1 MPIHRILPWFEQN
14 ASLKSCHEIQQQ
26 KRQLTSG
33 ETVDGHVDHLEI
45 HNEAVCYQKQALSG
59 YSENHNSRSCG
70 GSFRSLLSSSAAVIQ
85 TTPHTAL
92 SIYSEKDGN
101 VILVTELLRCLR
113 PNPKLSCIVIS
124 NCGGYWVSDFGS
136 VGGFRQVLLL
146 PVRKNMP
153 MDRIPTNRER
163 FLLQGALLTDGV
175 DLWVPDDEMEDSIE
189 IERTTI
195 SSRIHNGVCAMLKLP
210 TIKQSSAAS
219 KRNTSRNSMD
229 YAPARNAT
237 AGWIGSLENSL
248 AKQVRQ
254 EEQRRDYQK
263 LIQRSRYF
271 VLRRNHRSL
280 QLVLQNDNLT
290 SGTEK
295 KKAMTAVLAGLRYR
309 AYPRTSSQIGLV
321 SVTLLVEADMRVL
334 SDASQDDSNSTKHR
348 KKVVLRNAHLYCMP
362 VKPKSSIT
370 IQCQSAVTPSLVLG
384 DYLTIML
391 VLNIDGIV
399 CPWNLNTLR
408 DCAGSE
414 KKGVGLSMYVTGSD
428 PFNISHGKETTMQN
442 DSGRLCLFLA
452 SFLVPADAM
461 LQAYSS
467 TKSLS
472 FGLPSDNA
480 DAVDEPSVLF
490 DCRPPR
496 PVKVDIS
503 HFPKFSASELLET
516 VNKEICGKYLV
527 RVDSNRHKHADDAY
541 VGSSFFFIVF
551 AIGSLEAA
559 GTFLIAVSITM
570 VQSRHW
576 NEFCSQGCTVLV
588 LHEGIVSLILSAI
601 PGHTIAFPV

>member
-1 MPIHRILPWFEQN
+1 MSIIVVLVLLLLNCIMTLLLYQTRLHGTSTSKSGLWILSGGGLDGDSLCCIYSFRDKKKFLSTHMPIHRILPWFEQN

-334 SDASQDDSNSTKHR
+334 SERLKMIQIQQSTEKR
-348 KKVVLRNAHLYCMP
+348 SSCGMP
-362 VKPKSSIT
+362 I
-370 IQCQSAVTPSLVLG
+370 C
-384 DYLTIML
+384 
-391 VLNIDGIV
+391 IV
-399 CPWNLNTLR
+399 CP
-408 DCAGSE
+408 
-414 KKGVGLSMYVTGSD
+414 
-428 PFNISHGKETTMQN
+428 
-442 DSGRLCLFLA
+442 
-452 SFLVPADAM
+452 
-461 LQAYSS
+461 
-467 TKSLS
+467 
-472 FGLPSDNA
+472 
-480 DAVDEPSVLF
+480 
-490 DCRPPR
+490 
-496 PVKVDIS
+496 
-503 HFPKFSASELLET
+503 
-516 VNKEICGKYLV
+516 
-527 RVDSNRHKHADDAY
+527 
-541 VGSSFFFIVF
+541 
-551 AIGSLEAA
+551 
-559 GTFLIAVSITM
+559 
-570 VQSRHW
+570 
-576 NEFCSQGCTVLV
+576 
-588 LHEGIVSLILSAI
+588 
-601 PGHTIAFPV
+601 